1 MGVCFSKSFRKMTDF
16 SAATPTDNFHDIRAN
31 LIELIHSFHMIKRFC
46 MIGYD
51 TCIYEKLREQAAILK
66 KKQRYL
72 KRCLK
77 NLRDCVKKVDDAI
90 ESGLSGNEKLSLIHE
105 MQELVREI
113 DLELFVNDTEKI
125 IHPTPNSSYPGKINE
140 ILDKK
145 GLNDK
150 NEEIYK
156 EIDEKI
162 QQNISNTQSG
172 SNIRRRYDRIHNN
185 PQ

>member
-1 MGVCFSKSFRKMTDF
+1 
-16 SAATPTDNFHDIRAN
+16 
-31 LIELIHSFHMIKRFC
+31 

-51 TCIYEKLREQAAILK
+51 TCIYEKLREPAAILK

-77 NLRDCVKKVDDAI
+77 NLRDCVKRVDDAI

-113 DLELFVNDTEKI
+113 DLELFVNDIDK
-125 IHPTPNSSYPGKINE
+125 

-150 NEEIYK
+150 NDEIYK

>member
-1 MGVCFSKSFRKMTDF
+1 
-16 SAATPTDNFHDIRAN
+16 
-31 LIELIHSFHMIKRFC
+31 
-46 MIGYD
+46 
-51 TCIYEKLREQAAILK
+51 
-66 KKQRYL
+66 
-72 KRCLK
+72 
-77 NLRDCVKKVDDAI
+77 
-90 ESGLSGNEKLSLIHE
+90 